1 MAFNTFIQPNAVVQG
16 LDKTYQA
23 WEFKPNAL
31 MFLPT
36 KGLVCI
42 ASRMML
48 PKRTKYIYIGYHADM
63 MEFLRQDIGGVYSFL
78 FIAAANLRD
87 AKKIMRDIRR
97 KHPELKHISK

>member
-1 MAFNTFIQPNAVVQG
+1 MAFNTFIQPNALVQG

-23 WEFKPNAL
+23 WEFRPNAFML
-31 MFLPT
+31 LPM

-42 ASRMML
+42 ACRMML
-48 PKRTKYIYIGYHADM
+48 PKRSKYIYIGYHADM
-63 MEFLRQDIGGVYSFL
+63 MEFLRQDIGGAYSFL

-97 KHPELKHISK
+97 KHPELKII